1 VGGSMTRTTSTRARL
16 SNEQI
21 KLVINTIEVVC
32 KMLLAL
38 IPILKGWLGQELPP
52 DAK

>member
-1 VGGSMTRTTSTRARL
+1 MTRTTSTRVQL

-21 KLVINTIEVVC
+21 KLIIGIIETVC
-32 KMLLAL
+32 KTLLAL

-52 DAK
+52 NAK